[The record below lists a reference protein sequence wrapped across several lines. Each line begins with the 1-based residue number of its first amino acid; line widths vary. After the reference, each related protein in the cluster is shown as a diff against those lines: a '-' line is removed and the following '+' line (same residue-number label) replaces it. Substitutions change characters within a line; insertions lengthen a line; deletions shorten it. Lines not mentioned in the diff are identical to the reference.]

1 MPEVICSEG
10 FDRDR
15 AADSSEAF
23 EPSGRRWEE
32 PGCVWCLALLT
43 DWPQVGRLCC
53 VWSTGPYCAGL
64 LKSAVPCEPTLRS
77 FSFFRHLKS
86 REEERF
92 DTQNSIPVMVW
103 ANTRCSPLPLGKTD
117 THISPPMEQSCS
129 LSTSPARTLL
139 ASGTELRGRL
149 GVLQGKATG

>member
-92 DTQNSIPVMVW
+92 D
-103 ANTRCSPLPLGKTD
+103 A
-117 THISPPMEQSCS
+117 
-129 LSTSPARTLL
+129 
-139 ASGTELRGRL
+139 
-149 GVLQGKATG
+149 